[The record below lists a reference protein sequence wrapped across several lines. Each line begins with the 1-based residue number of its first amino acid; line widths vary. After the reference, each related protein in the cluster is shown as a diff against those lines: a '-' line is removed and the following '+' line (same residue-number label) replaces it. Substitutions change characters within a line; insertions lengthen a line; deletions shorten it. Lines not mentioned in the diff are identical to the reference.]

1 MGLVIIIGAG
11 TGISYGVAQKFGNE
25 GYRIAL
31 IARNET
37 KLQQLAASLQQEGID
52 VIYAAGDVA
61 REDSLKG
68 ALNQIS
74 EAAGIADMILYN
86 PSGAS
91 NKDILDLDW
100 ETIKDMLDISVGGYF
115 NLMKMVLPSYLQ
127 QNHGK
132 LFVTGGGLSLSGDP
146 RMTALSMGKAA
157 QRNLVQAFQKKVE
170 GTHVHIAQVI
180 VRGYVQPTDE
190 KYNPT
195 AIAEI
200 FWKLFLQQPGE
211 FEGEIIY

>member
-11 TGISYGVAQKFGNE
+11 TGISYGVAQKFGKE
-25 GYRIAL
+25 GYSIAL
-31 IARNET
+31 IARNES
-37 KLQQLAASLQQEGID
+37 KLKELATTLQQEGIE
-52 VIYAAGDVA
+52 VLYAAGDVA
-61 REDSLKG
+61 QEDSLRQ

-74 EAAGIADMILYN
+74 ASAGVADMILYN

-146 RMTALSMGKAA
+146 GMTALSIGKAA
-157 QRNLVQAFQKKVE
+157 QRNLVQAFQKKVAD
-170 GTHVHIAQVI
+170 THVHIAQVI

-195 AIAEI
+195 AIAEV

>member
-1 MGLVIIIGAG
+1 MGLVVIIGAG
-11 TGISYGVAQKFGNE
+11 KGISYGVAQKFGKE

-31 IARNET
+31 IARNES
-37 KLQQLAASLQQEGID
+37 KLKQLASELQQEGID
-52 VIYAAGDVA
+52 VVYVVGDVA
-61 REDSLKG
+61 QEDSLKQ
-68 ALNQIS
+68 ALLQIK
-74 EAAGIADMILYN
+74 ETAGEADMILYN

-115 NLMKMVLPSYLQ
+115 NLMKMILPDYLT

-146 RMTALSMGKAA
+146 GMTALSMGKAA
-157 QRNLVQAFQKKVE
+157 QRNLVQAFQKKVA
-170 GTHVHIAQVI
+170 GTNVHIAQVI

>member
-1 MGLVIIIGAG
+1 MGLVVIVGAG
-11 TGISYGVAQKFGNE
+11 KGISYGVAHKFGKE

-31 IARNET
+31 IARNES
-37 KLQQLAASLQQEGID
+37 KLQQLAAGLQQEGID
-52 VIYAAGDVA
+52 VVYVVGDVA
-61 REDSLKG
+61 SEDSLRQAIRHIKETEG
-68 ALNQIS
+68 
-74 EAAGIADMILYN
+74 EADMILYN
-86 PSGAS
+86 PSGAY

-115 NLMKMVLPSYLQ
+115 NLMKMILPDYLK
-127 QNHGK
+127 QNQGK

-146 RMTALSMGKAA
+146 GMTALSIGKAA
-157 QRNLVQAFQKKVE
+157 QRNLVQAFQKKVA
-170 GTHVHIAQVI
+170 GSNVHIAQVV

-211 FEGEIIY
+211 FEFEIIY

>member
-31 IARNET
+31 IARNEA
-37 KLQQLAASLQQEGID
+37 KLKQLATSLQQDGIE

-68 ALNQIS
+68 ALDQIS

-190 KYNPT
+190 KYNPA

-200 FWKLFLQQPGE
+200 FWKLFLQQPGD
-211 FEGEIIY
+211 FEYEIIY

>member
-1 MGLVIIIGAG
+1 MGLVVIVGAG
-11 TGISYGVAQKFGNE
+11 KGISYGVAHKFGKE

-31 IARNET
+31 IARNES
-37 KLQQLAASLQQEGID
+37 KLQQLAAGLQQEGID
-52 VIYAAGDVA
+52 VVYVIGDVA
-61 REDSLKG
+61 NEDSLRQAIRHIK
-68 ALNQIS
+68 
-74 EAAGIADMILYN
+74 ETAGEADMILYN

-115 NLMKMVLPSYLQ
+115 NLMKMILPDYLK
-127 QNHGK
+127 QNQGK

-146 RMTALSMGKAA
+146 GMTALSIGKAA
-157 QRNLVQAFQKKVE
+157 QRNLVQAFQKKVA
-170 GTHVHIAQVI
+170 GSNVHIAQVV

-211 FEGEIIY
+211 FDFEIIY

>member
-1 MGLVIIIGAG
+1 MGLVVSIGAG

-37 KLQQLAASLQQEGID
+37 KLKQLAASLRQERID

-100 ETIKDMLDISVGGYF
+100 ETIKDLLDISVGGYF
-115 NLMKMVLPSYLQ
+115 NLMKMVLPDYLKE
-127 QNHGK
+127 NHGK
-132 LFVTGGGLSLSGDP
+132 LFVTD
-146 RMTALSMGKAA
+146 
-157 QRNLVQAFQKKVE
+157 F
-170 GTHVHIAQVI
+170 
-180 VRGYVQPTDE
+180 
-190 KYNPT
+190 
-195 AIAEI
+195 
-200 FWKLFLQQPGE
+200 E
-211 FEGEIIY
+211 FCCF

>member
-11 TGISYGVAQKFGNE
+11 TGISYGVAQKFGKE

-31 IARNET
+31 IARNEPR
-37 KLQQLAASLQQEGID
+37 LEELATALQQEGID
-52 VIYAAGDVA
+52 VLYAAGDVA
-61 REDSLKG
+61 QEDSLRH

-74 EAAGIADMILYN
+74 QVAGVADMILYN

-157 QRNLVQAFQKKVE
+157 QRNLVQAFQKK
-170 GTHVHIAQVI
+170 GGRHPYPHRPGDRPRLCATH
-180 VRGYVQPTDE
+180 R
-190 KYNPT
+190 
-195 AIAEI
+195 
-200 FWKLFLQQPGE
+200 
-211 FEGEIIY
+211 

>member
-11 TGISYGVAQKFGNE
+11 TGISYGVAQKFGKE

-31 IARNET
+31 IARNEPR
-37 KLQQLAASLQQEGID
+37 LEELATALQQEGID
-52 VIYAAGDVA
+52 VLYAAGDVA
-61 REDSLKG
+61 QEDSLRH

-74 EAAGIADMILYN
+74 QVAGVADMILYN

-157 QRNLVQAFQKKVE
+157 QRNLVQAFQKKVD
-170 GTHVHIAQVI
+170 GTHIHIAQVI

-190 KYNPT
+190 KYNPA

-211 FEGEIIY
+211 FELEIIY

>member
-11 TGISYGVAQKFGNE
+11 TGISYGVDQKCGKE

-31 IARNET
+31 IARNEPR
-37 KLQQLAASLQQEGID
+37 LEELATALQQEGID
-52 VIYAAGDVA
+52 VLYAAGDVA
-61 REDSLKG
+61 QEDSLRH

-74 EAAGIADMILYN
+74 QVAGVADMILYN

-157 QRNLVQAFQKKVE
+157 QRNLVQAFQKKVD
-170 GTHVHIAQVI
+170 GTHIHIAQVI

-190 KYNPT
+190 KYNPA

-211 FEGEIIY
+211 YEGEIIY

>member
-11 TGISYGVAQKFGNE
+11 TGISYGVAQKFGKE

-31 IARNET
+31 IARNEPR
-37 KLQQLAASLQQEGID
+37 LEELATALQQEGID
-52 VIYAAGDVA
+52 VLYAAGDVA
-61 REDSLKG
+61 QEDSLRH

-74 EAAGIADMILYN
+74 QVAGVADMILYN

-132 LFVTGGGLSLSGDP
+132 LFVTGGGLLLSGDP

-157 QRNLVQAFQKKVE
+157 QRNLVQAFQKKVD
-170 GTHVHIAQVI
+170 GTHIHIAQVI

-190 KYNPT
+190 KYNPA

-211 FEGEIIY
+211 YEGEIIY

>member
-1 MGLVIIIGAG
+1 MTGFGNHQIVSDAANYCINFKTFTFQFVLDTKQRQEYGIGYYYRCRHRHQLRR
-11 TGISYGVAQKFGNE
+11 SPKFGKE

-37 KLQQLAASLQQEGID
+37 KLKQLATSLQQEGID

-61 REDSLKG
+61 QEDSLKG
-68 ALNQIS
+68 ALDQIS
-74 EAAGIADMILYN
+74 EAGGIADMILYN

-115 NLMKMVLPSYLQ
+115 NLMKMVLPSYLR

-157 QRNLVQAFQKKVE
+157 QRNLVQAFQK
-170 GTHVHIAQVI
+170 GRWH
-180 VRGYVQPTDE
+180 
-190 KYNPT
+190 
-195 AIAEI
+195 
-200 FWKLFLQQPGE
+200 
-211 FEGEIIY
+211 

>member
-37 KLQQLAASLQQEGID
+37 KLNQLAASLQQEGID

-61 REDSLKG
+61 REDSLNG

-100 ETIKDMLDISVGGYF
+100 ETIKEMLDISVGGYF

-146 RMTALSMGKAA
+146 GMTALSMGKAA
-157 QRNLVQAFQKKVE
+157 QRNLVQAFQKKVA
-170 GTHVHIAQVI
+170 GTNVHIAQVI

>member
-1 MGLVIIIGAG
+1 MGLVVIIGAG
-11 TGISYGVAQKFGNE
+11 KGISYGVARKFGKE

-31 IARNET
+31 IARNES
-37 KLQQLAASLQQEGID
+37 KLKQLATDLEQEGIA
-52 VIYAAGDVA
+52 VAYVVGDVA
-61 REDSLKG
+61 QEDSLRQAIMHIKETEG
-68 ALNQIS
+68 
-74 EAAGIADMILYN
+74 EADMILYN

-115 NLMKMVLPSYLQ
+115 NLMKMILPEYIK

-146 RMTALSMGKAA
+146 GMTALSMGKAA
-157 QRNLVQAFQKKVE
+157 QRNLVQAFQKKVT
-170 GTHVHIAQVI
+170 GTDVHIAQVI

-190 KYNPT
+190 RYNPA
-195 AIAEI
+195 AIADI
-200 FWKLFLQQPGE
+200 FWQLFIQQPGE
-211 FEGEIIY
+211 FEFEIIY

>member
-11 TGISYGVAQKFGNE
+11 TGISYGVAQKFGKE

-31 IARNET
+31 IARNES
-37 KLQQLAASLQQEGID
+37 KLQQLATALQQEGID
-52 VIYAAGDVA
+52 VLYASGDVA
-61 REDSLKG
+61 QEDSLRQ
-68 ALNQIS
+68 ALNQITAS
-74 EAAGIADMILYN
+74 AGAADMILYN

-146 RMTALSMGKAA
+146 GMTALSMGKAA
-157 QRNLVQAFQKKVE
+157 QRNLVQAFQKKVAD
-170 GTHVHIAQVI
+170 THVHIAQVI